1 MDSDSIYDQH
11 KMTALMFDRKNKVQE
26 LKQQVT
32 FPSQRHRCSSDA
44 TISFLIVE
52 IRKINL
58 EFGQVLQLQAN
69 WREFCL
75 LCTVKCTIYM
85 LKIKRQK
92 NKTTWLQKKW
102 QTAFVHHEKSIQFTN
117 ENINKNIIQTTVW
130 FFGKQKKKNWKTLF
144 LTTKSKTLTSRLQ
157 KKRETKKSS

>member
-44 TISFLIVE
+44 TISFRSLS
-52 IRKINL
+52 RRINL

-69 WREFCL
+69 RREFCL

-85 LKIKRQK
+85 WKIKRRK
-92 NKTTWLQKKW
+92 NKTKQPDYKNGKQL
-102 QTAFVHHEKSIQFTN
+102 FVHHEKVYNLQMKTSTKTLYRPQFG
-117 ENINKNIIQTTVW
+117 
-130 FFGKQKKKNWKTLF
+130 FSASRKKKE
-144 LTTKSKTLTSRLQ
+144 
-157 KKRETKKSS
+157 KRIGKHYFSPQS